1 MEDNLSPLSK
11 FKGMCLD
18 VTQAT
23 GHANRWGWSEVI
35 QTVTNCTPAWCM
47 RPQSSGDYVPDPLDA
62 EDCLAVINGPAL
74 CSRQFGSI
82 RNWNAL
88 GLIRQTK
95 PKYPLLVMR
104 TLCHSL
110 TPRPLWPC
118 RKRARGKH
126 LHFFPASRNSFFE
139 WGEENEKQNE
149 RAINCQLHWEG
160 WLRET
165 MAYEKKKLFG
175 DIWWE
180 YAQCWMQPIFK
191 ITTLCQDCQWKERV
205 VFFLHWIP
213 SMHTCNYILDTS
225 LYKKKRP
232 RLGNNFNLLTV

>member
-149 RAINCQLHWEG
+149 RAINCQLHWKG

-165 MAYEKKKLFG
+165 MAYEKKKN
-175 DIWWE
+175 IWGHLMRICSMLNAA
-180 YAQCWMQPIFK
+180 YF
-191 ITTLCQDCQWKERV
+191 QDNNTVSRLSVKRACC
-205 VFFLHWIP
+205 FFSPLNTINAY
-213 SMHTCNYILDTS
+213 M
-225 LYKKKRP
+225 
-232 RLGNNFNLLTV
+232 